1 MEGGSIKDVYGC
13 FYKIQTNPIYF
24 VYDADLMIETFKKS
38 AIHEM
43 KNFNKKTS
51 REEESRKAREVN
63 LELGNIQSL
72 FHSSYT

>member
-43 KNFNKKTS
+43 KNLTRKHQEKK
-51 REEESRKAREVN
+51 N
-63 LELGNIQSL
+63 LGKLEKLI
-72 FHSSYT
+72 